1 MLLFYV
7 LATRHVGILAPR
19 PGIEL
24 SAPALEA
31 EASIPGLPGKSPS
44 HSFREHVSLEG
55 EGELTGRSRNNLEES
70 MLQQISKADTSESD
84 KMEANY

>member
-1 MLLFYV
+1 M
-7 LATRHVGILAPR
+7 GILAPR

-24 SAPALEA
+24 SAPAPEA
-31 EASIPGLPGKSPS
+31 EASIPGPPGKSPS

-70 MLQQISKADTSESD
+70 ALQQIPKAATSESD